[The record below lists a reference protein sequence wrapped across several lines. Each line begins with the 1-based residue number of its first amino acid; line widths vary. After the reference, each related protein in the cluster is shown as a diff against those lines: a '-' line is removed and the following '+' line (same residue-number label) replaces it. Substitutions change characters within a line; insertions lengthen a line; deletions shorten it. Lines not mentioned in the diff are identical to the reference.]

1 MLGVERRQRV
11 MEMLTRDGRVYV
23 GKLAETFHVTEET
36 VRRDLEKLEQ
46 KKLLHRSYG
55 GAVLA
60 EATSEDLSFVR
71 RSGQNQE
78 SKLRIA
84 DAAHPLDPRGGH
96 HYGGL
101 QHDLSDA
108 VEPSREEGEHHRH
121 HQFRSA
127 DVRFSFE

>member
-23 GKLAETFHVTEET
+23 GKLAEAFHVTEET

-71 RSGQNQE
+71 RSGQDQE
-78 SKLRIA
+78 SKLRT
-84 DAAHPLDPRGGH
+84 AAAAPPLIHKGDTLALIH
-96 HYGGL
+96 I
-101 QHDLSDA
+101 
-108 VEPSREEGEHHRH
+108 
-121 HQFRSA
+121 
-127 DVRFSFE
+127 